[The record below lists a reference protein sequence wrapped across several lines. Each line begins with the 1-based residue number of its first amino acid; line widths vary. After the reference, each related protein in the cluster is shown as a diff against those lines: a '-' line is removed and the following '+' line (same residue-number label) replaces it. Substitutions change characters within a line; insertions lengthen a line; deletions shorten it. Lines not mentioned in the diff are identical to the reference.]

1 MLPSEPKTASM
12 VRPPRL
18 NGRYIIARLIG
29 RGAQARVYLAFDAR
43 LKQWRA
49 VKVLSDTFLEDDH
62 VRARFEQE
70 AYAMARLSH
79 PNLLRVVDVD
89 HDGNTPLHGDGAR
102 AGGRA

>member
-1 MLPSEPKTASM
+1 MGHPEPVPEPF

-18 NGRYIIARLIG
+18 NGRYVVSRLIG
-29 RGAQARVYLAFDAR
+29 KGAQARVYLAFDAR

-49 VKVLSDTFLEDDH
+49 VKVLAPNFLDDEH

-70 AYAMARLSH
+70 AQAMARLSH

-89 HDGNTPLHGDGAR
+89 HDG
-102 AGGRA
+102 GRRTW